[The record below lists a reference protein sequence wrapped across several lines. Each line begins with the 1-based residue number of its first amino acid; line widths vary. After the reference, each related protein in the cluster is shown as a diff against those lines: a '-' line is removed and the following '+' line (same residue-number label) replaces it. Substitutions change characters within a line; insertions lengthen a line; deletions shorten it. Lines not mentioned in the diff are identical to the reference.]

1 MIYLISS
8 QTIDHNSRKSLR
20 LLEYFRR
27 SFTVNIIIS
36 LVLLFLVLNLL
47 VSIDEI
53 FEDVLKA
60 HIRACEK
67 PKESHEEDEEVLN
80 QSGPGAVVALSDG
93 VYDRWS
99 HQSQS

>member
-20 LLEYFRR
+20 LLEYC
-27 SFTVNIIIS
+27 SEDLSLEIS
-36 LVLLFLVLNLL
+36 SSVQLLFLVLNLL

-60 HIRACEK
+60 HIGTSEK
-67 PKESHEEDEEVLN
+67 SKESHEEDKEVLDH
-80 QSGPGAVVALSDG
+80 SGPGAVVALSDG